1 MTEPAKEAI
10 MIHLTQSIER
20 LHRDLDKVELWLGAL
35 GCFQRPV
42 PDYEPSDRHL
52 LPPSS
57 SGRPN
62 R

>member
-1 MTEPAKEAI
+1 MAEPAKDAI

-42 PDYEPSDRHL
+42 PNYEPSDRHL
-52 LPPSS
+52 LPPARHS
-57 SGRPN
+57 R
-62 R
+62 